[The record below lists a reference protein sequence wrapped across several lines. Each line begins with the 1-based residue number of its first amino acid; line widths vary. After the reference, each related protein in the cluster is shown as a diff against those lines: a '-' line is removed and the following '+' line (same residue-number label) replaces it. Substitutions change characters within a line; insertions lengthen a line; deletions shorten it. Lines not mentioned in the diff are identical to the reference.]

1 MVQKLNDLS
10 AEDRQKVM
18 AEAAELLKKQQA
30 NIKEERKQYKELAS
44 TEVDQLFVK
53 MKAACEAMRVVKV
66 ELFNSLQALIAS
78 KKEVFDV
85 NGDQK
90 THTISTLDGTKR
102 VTVGYRDV
110 SDWDGTEGA
119 GVEKVQAYVQALA
132 KNDAS
137 GKTVK
142 IINTLLKPD
151 KAGKLDP
158 RRIMELK
165 KIAEEDGDS
174 TLLDGVNIIMNA
186 YRTVKSKSVMMVEER
201 VAGDKWR
208 NVEMDFSDLII
219 TETKAD

>member
-1 MVQKLNDLS
+1 MKTLETLS
-10 AEDRQKVM
+10 AEDRKKVM
-18 AEAAELLKKQQA
+18 AEAAELLKQQQA
-30 NIKEERKQYKELAS
+30 TIKEERRQYKELAS
-44 TEVDQLFVK
+44 NEVEQLFVK
-53 MKAACEAMRVVKV
+53 MKAACEAMRLVKV

-78 KKEVFDV
+78 KREVFDV
-85 NGDQK
+85 SGDQK

-102 VTVGYRDV
+102 VTVGYREV

-119 GVEKVQAYVQALA
+119 GVEKVQAYVQSLA

-137 GKTVK
+137 AKTVK

-165 KIAEEDGDS
+165 KIAEEEAD
-174 TLLDGVNIIMNA
+174 TILLDGVSIIMNA

-201 VAGDKWR
+201 VEGDKWR
-208 NVEMDFSDLII
+208 NVELDFSDLVI